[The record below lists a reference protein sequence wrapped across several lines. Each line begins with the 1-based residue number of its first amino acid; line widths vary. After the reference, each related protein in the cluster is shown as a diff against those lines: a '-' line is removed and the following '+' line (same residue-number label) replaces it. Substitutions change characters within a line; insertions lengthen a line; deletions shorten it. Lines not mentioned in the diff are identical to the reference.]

1 MHSRDEDYDEAY
13 DDAVLGISLPP
24 IGKNEYRD
32 SYLRSA
38 APAGTGL
45 LPSLDTHHAYS
56 MRNFTPP
63 VPGLSHSATPSSR
76 HTESPYSHVPT
87 PSSASS
93 YSSGLVTTSA
103 QDPKYSSNSPL
114 RPRQMISA
122 TNTNT
127 NDAST
132 KALPP
137 VRESSTSSS
146 NSTVKLRQPQSG
158 SKVPVSTLHGAP
170 SNAHTSASGRRLS
183 STHRKSINTA
193 IPAQLNTTIPPELA
207 HLNVDAPLQ
216 PNIHANHPR
225 RPSRDQ
231 TPSLNNLKG
240 PSPVV
245 HSDLPRLYTTYH
257 KRTPSQDTIGSATS
271 TSLRGR
277 FGFSPRSS
285 SKQAS
290 PRVDSAFSPASS
302 STKTTRLQTPD
313 SARSDRPRLLR
324 KDSPAVDQSLP
335 PAPPSKSP
343 RFSFMSRKSKSNS
356 EKSVEKPKRD
366 AVKGPVAGTG
376 HEKYGRFAFR
386 GRSSNGTTNSFSRS
400 SSASSSAS
408 GVMKAGS
415 GRKGSTTSDESA
427 GMDEFLRD
435 RLSPVVLRG
444 GNGIPFGTRTEIWA
458 EKGEESSSSQS
469 LENVPRPQLL
479 PSAMARDHSV
489 SSVRGSPD
497 QNEHFGGEQAGVDS
511 QNAPR
516 HHDHGAF
523 RPAESL
529 EGKEGLWLRPLQN
542 EKPVPRLKHK
552 WNFFQRA
559 QSSQNSGDLFTRATG
574 RSDNEP
580 ASVHGYQD
588 ALHLGILDAVEPV
601 DLAEVERII
610 QEHDKSD
617 ADASNLGARLSR
629 AISSKE
635 SGPNNRWSSLTKAT
649 SRESDN
655 SDARRLSPS
664 VMANMILT
672 ESPEL
677 LKARTA
683 VPQHPRQVVRKTGNP
698 LNDFFAPP
706 THSPEVL
713 QTLATPELVYETNDT
728 PETPLSV
735 EPPRQPRL
743 SPVGRIPTVVSKRDR
758 DRRLPDNSF
767 SRPFASSQP
776 RPTARPPGSLYNQIR
791 DLASPTDSGSQP
803 VSSTSGRSDS
813 ISVTNQSSINA
824 DQPSASTGRSSIEF
838 YAGNDFILFAPR
850 KNSDVSHS
858 SSGSSNWVLSST
870 ARAPEEDIWS
880 EYNDLM
886 DDVMPDKT
894 PISAG
899 SSHGVPFQYASMLHH
914 ERSPTMP
921 APLRVERSA
930 SLKTKDI
937 TSATPAIHKGGRS
950 SACEDESML
959 RPVSP
964 MAPAEYEA
972 VAVAASQRDDR
983 FTSPPVSPL
992 TPDTLAHFVGTYGD
1006 RSTYSSDVQNRL
1018 SVPQHRSS
1026 LISPRGSTS
1035 SSRYSVPSVR
1045 HSRSASVPEISVRHS
1060 QASIA
1065 PSARRNRDTQ
1075 LLDIPEHDTH
1085 KKFTTSDLRFGALM
1099 TSKWLTFGRVLF
1111 SPAHHEVRLAEESR
1125 ILVIDG
1131 LGDDWSHYVAT
1142 SYPNAIVYNLAI
1154 STSNNSGSSGWGPL
1168 TNYRH
1173 FNHPSLSTPLPFP
1186 RGFFAAVVFRFPMA
1200 AREHEYQACILESKR
1215 VLRPGGHL
1223 EVVALDIDMMNMGTR
1238 GRRALRGLKTRIQ
1251 QGDQDVS
1258 LGNLSD
1264 TLVRMIGRR
1273 GFEEVQRCVVGVPA
1287 AGRIPRSDD
1296 VRSSSCSSTSTGG
1309 IPHKINN
1316 ISAAQRQDEDVSF
1329 ANLLQKNR
1337 QSQIVEPG
1345 RANDEGITKMVAR
1358 VGRWW
1363 YSMCYEQPL
1372 LETDKSVWQE
1382 RGLLRE
1388 CEKQGTSFRL
1398 LICCA
1403 QKPLQARRRTKSV

>member
-1 MHSRDEDYDEAY
+1 
-13 DDAVLGISLPP
+13 
-24 IGKNEYRD
+24 
-32 SYLRSA
+32 
-38 APAGTGL
+38 
-45 LPSLDTHHAYS
+45 
-56 MRNFTPP
+56 
-63 VPGLSHSATPSSR
+63 
-76 HTESPYSHVPT
+76 
-87 PSSASS
+87 
-93 YSSGLVTTSA
+93 
-103 QDPKYSSNSPL
+103 
-114 RPRQMISA
+114 
-122 TNTNT
+122 
-127 NDAST
+127 
-132 KALPP
+132 
-137 VRESSTSSS
+137 
-146 NSTVKLRQPQSG
+146 
-158 SKVPVSTLHGAP
+158 
-170 SNAHTSASGRRLS
+170 
-183 STHRKSINTA
+183 
-193 IPAQLNTTIPPELA
+193 
-207 HLNVDAPLQ
+207 
-216 PNIHANHPR
+216 
-225 RPSRDQ
+225 
-231 TPSLNNLKG
+231 
-240 PSPVV
+240 
-245 HSDLPRLYTTYH
+245 
-257 KRTPSQDTIGSATS
+257 
-271 TSLRGR
+271 
-277 FGFSPRSS
+277 
-285 SKQAS
+285 
-290 PRVDSAFSPASS
+290 
-302 STKTTRLQTPD
+302 
-313 SARSDRPRLLR
+313 
-324 KDSPAVDQSLP
+324 
-335 PAPPSKSP
+335 
-343 RFSFMSRKSKSNS
+343 MSRKSKSSS

-386 GRSSNGTTNSFSRS
+386 GRSNGNTNSFSRS

-408 GVMKAGS
+408 GVMKS
-415 GRKGSTTSDESA
+415 GTVRKSSTTSDDGSE
-427 GMDEFLRD
+427 MDEFLRD

-458 EKGEESSSSQS
+458 EKGQDSSSSQS
-469 LENVPRPQLL
+469 LESVPRPQLL
-479 PSAMARDHSV
+479 PSAMARDDD
-489 SSVRGSPD
+489 VRSMRGTPD
-497 QNEHFGGEQAGVDS
+497 HGDPFGGKQAAMGIQPVARNHNDS
-511 QNAPR
+511 ALQ
-516 HHDHGAF
+516 
-523 RPAESL
+523 SQ
-529 EGKEGLWLRPLQN
+529 EGKEGLWLRPLKQ

-559 QSSQNSGDLFTRATG
+559 QSSHNSGDLFTPAAG
-574 RSDNEP
+574 RTENDNAHANE
-580 ASVHGYQD
+580 YQD

-601 DLAEVERII
+601 NLAEVERII

-617 ADASNLGARLSR
+617 AATLNMSERLSR
-629 AISSKE
+629 AMSSNE
-635 SGPNNRWSSLTKAT
+635 SGPDNNRWSSLAKVT
-649 SRESDN
+649 SRESDV

-664 VMANMILT
+664 VVANQILT

-683 VPQHPRQVVRKTGNP
+683 VSQQPRQVIRTSPKP
-698 LNDFFAPP
+698 LTDFFAPSI
-706 THSPEVL
+706 HSPEVL
-713 QTLATPELVYETNDT
+713 QTLATPELMYDTNDT
-728 PETPLSV
+728 PETPQSA
-735 EPPRQPRL
+735 EHPRQPRL

-767 SRPFASSQP
+767 SRPFATTQP

-813 ISVTNQSSINA
+813 ISVTNQSSVNA
-824 DQPSASTGRSSIEF
+824 DQPSASTNRSSIEF
-838 YAGNDFILFAPR
+838 YAGNDFIIFAPR
-850 KNSDVSHS
+850 KNSDISYTS
-858 SSGSSNWVLSST
+858 SSGSSNWRSSVP

-899 SSHGVPFQYASMLHH
+899 SSHGVPFQYANMLHDK
-914 ERSPTMP
+914 RSPTMP

-930 SLKTKDI
+930 SLKTRAVFPVAP
-937 TSATPAIHKGGRS
+937 ATCNQHQYPALENG
-950 SACEDESML
+950 ENEFML

-964 MAPAEYEA
+964 LAPEDHEA
-972 VAVAASQRDDR
+972 VAVAASHRDDR
-983 FTSPPVSPL
+983 FISQPVSPL

-1026 LISPRGSTS
+1026 MISPRGSTS

-1045 HSRSASVPEISVRHS
+1045 HSRSASVPEVNFRHS

-1065 PSARRNRDTQ
+1065 PSARLNRDTQ
-1075 LLDIPEHDTH
+1075 LLDIPEQETH

-1099 TSKWLTFGRVLF
+1099 TSKWLTFGRILF
-1111 SPAHHEVRLAEESR
+1111 SPAHHEVQLAGESR

-1142 SYPNAIVYNLAI
+1142 SYPNAIVYNLGI
-1154 STSNNSGSSGWGPL
+1154 STSKNSGSSGWGPL
-1168 TNYRH
+1168 KNYRH

-1200 AREHEYQACILESKR
+1200 AREYEYQACILESKR

-1345 RANDEGITKMVAR
+1345 AANDEGITKMVAR

-1363 YSMCYEQPL
+1363 YSTCYEQPL

>member
-1 MHSRDEDYDEAY
+1 MHSRDEDHDEAY

-24 IGKNEYRD
+24 TGKNEYRD

-38 APAGTGL
+38 APAGTGVP
-45 LPSLDTHHAYS
+45 PSLDTHHAYS
-56 MRNFTPP
+56 TRDFTPP
-63 VPGLSHSATPSSR
+63 VPGLSHSATPSSM
-76 HTESPYSHVPT
+76 HTDSPYSHAPT

-93 YSSGLVTTSA
+93 HSSGFMITSV
-103 QDPKYSSNSPL
+103 QDQKYSLNSPL
-114 RPRQMISA
+114 RPRQMINA
-122 TNTNT
+122 
-127 NDAST
+127 AST
-132 KALPP
+132 NAKDAAGKALPP

-146 NSTVKLRQPQSG
+146 NPTIKAKQPQPG
-158 SKVPVSTLHGAP
+158 SKVPANVGHGAP
-170 SNAHTSASGRRLS
+170 PNAPTSMNGRRLS
-183 STHRKSINTA
+183 STHRKSLSSS
-193 IPAQLNTTIPPELA
+193 IPAQINANIPPELA
-207 HLNVDAPLQ
+207 HLNVDAPSQ
-216 PNIHANHPR
+216 PNVQAHHPR

-231 TPSLNNLKG
+231 TPSLKNLRD

-257 KRTPSQDTIGSATS
+257 KRTPSQDTIESATS
-271 TSLRGR
+271 TSLRSR

-302 STKTTRLQTPD
+302 TKKPTRLPTPD

-324 KDSPAVDQSLP
+324 MDSPAVDQSHP
-335 PAPPSKSP
+335 PPPPSKSP
-343 RFSFMSRKSKSNS
+343 RFSFMSRKSKQSS
-356 EKSVEKPKRD
+356 EKATEKPKRD
-366 AVKGPVAGTG
+366 AIKGPVAGTG

-386 GRSSNGTTNSFSRS
+386 GRSNGTPNSFSRS
-400 SSASSSAS
+400 SSASSNAS

-415 GRKGSTTSDESA
+415 GRKSSTTSDDSS

-444 GNGIPFGTRTEIWA
+444 GNGIPFGTRTKIWA
-458 EKGEESSSSQS
+458 EKNQDSSISQS
-469 LENVPRPQLL
+469 LENIPRPQLL
-479 PSAMARDHSV
+479 PSAMARDRDEQSL
-489 SSVRGSPD
+489 RGSPD
-497 QNEHFGGEQAGVDS
+497 RGEHALVGS
-511 QNAPR
+511 QNATR
-516 HHDHGAF
+516 
-523 RPAESL
+523 RPPGNVFQSAESQ
-529 EGKEGLWLRPLQN
+529 EGKEGLWLGPLKEERPA
-542 EKPVPRLKHK
+542 PRLKHK

-559 QSSQNSGDLFTRATG
+559 QSSQSSGGLFSPATES
-574 RSDNEP
+574 REAPANE
-580 ASVHGYQD
+580 YQD

-617 ADASNLGARLSR
+617 AAASKLSGRLSR
-629 AISSKE
+629 AIPSNE
-635 SGPNNRWSSLTKAT
+635 SGPNNRWSSLTKVT
-649 SRESDN
+649 SRGSDT

-664 VMANMILT
+664 VMANQILT

-683 VPQHPRQVVRKTGNP
+683 ISQQPRQVIRTTPNP
-698 LNDFFAPP
+698 LNEFTAPSMY
-706 THSPEVL
+706 SPEVL
-713 QTLATPELVYETNDT
+713 QTMATPELVFETNDT
-728 PETPLSV
+728 PDTPLSA
-735 EPPRQPRL
+735 EPTRQPRL

-758 DRRLPDNSF
+758 DRRLPDISF
-767 SRPFASSQP
+767 SRPFATTQP

-813 ISVTNQSSINA
+813 ISVANRSSVNA

-838 YAGNDFILFAPR
+838 YAGNDFIIFAPR

-858 SSGSSNWVLSST
+858 STGSSNWVPSVPV
-870 ARAPEEDIWS
+870 RAPEEDIWS

-886 DDVMPDKT
+886 DDLKT

-899 SSHGVPFQYASMLHH
+899 SSHGVPFQYANMLHDQ
-914 ERSPTMP
+914 RSPTMP

-930 SLKTKDI
+930 SLKTRAV
-937 TSATPAIHKGGRS
+937 SSSVPATHNNGRFLAPDDGENGYS
-950 SACEDESML
+950 L

-964 MAPAEYEA
+964 MAPEECEA
-972 VAVAASQRDDR
+972 VAMAASQQDGR
-983 FTSPPVSPL
+983 FMSQPVSPL

-1006 RSTYSSDVQNRL
+1006 RSTYSSDVQDRL
-1018 SVPQHRSS
+1018 SVPQARSS
-1026 LISPRGSTS
+1026 MIAPRGSTS
-1035 SSRYSVPSVR
+1035 SRYSVLSSR
-1045 HSRSASVPEISVRHS
+1045 HSRSASVPEVNLRHS
-1060 QASIA
+1060 QTSLA
-1065 PSARRNRDTQ
+1065 PSARLNRDTQ
-1075 LLDIPEHDTH
+1075 LLDVPEHDNH

-1099 TSKWLTFGRVLF
+1099 TSKWLTFGRILF
-1111 SPAHHEVRLAEESR
+1111 SPAHHEVRLAKDSR

-1131 LGDDWSHYVAT
+1131 LGDDWSHFVAT
-1142 SYPNAIVYNLAI
+1142 SYPNATVYNLGI

-1168 TNYRH
+1168 KNYRH
-1173 FNHPSLSTPLPFP
+1173 FNHPSLLTPLPFP

-1200 AREHEYQACILESKR
+1200 ATEHEYQACILESKR

-1251 QGDQDVS
+1251 QGDQDAH

-1296 VRSSSCSSTSTGG
+1296 VNRSSSCSSTSTGG

-1316 ISAAQRQDEDVSF
+1316 ISAAQRRDEDVSF

-1345 RANDEGITKMVAR
+1345 AANDEGITKMVAR
-1358 VGRWW
+1358 IGRWW
-1363 YSMCYEQPL
+1363 YSTCYEQPL

>member
-1 MHSRDEDYDEAY
+1 
-13 DDAVLGISLPP
+13 
-24 IGKNEYRD
+24 
-32 SYLRSA
+32 
-38 APAGTGL
+38 
-45 LPSLDTHHAYS
+45 
-56 MRNFTPP
+56 
-63 VPGLSHSATPSSR
+63 
-76 HTESPYSHVPT
+76 
-87 PSSASS
+87 
-93 YSSGLVTTSA
+93 
-103 QDPKYSSNSPL
+103 
-114 RPRQMISA
+114 
-122 TNTNT
+122 
-127 NDAST
+127 
-132 KALPP
+132 
-137 VRESSTSSS
+137 
-146 NSTVKLRQPQSG
+146 
-158 SKVPVSTLHGAP
+158 
-170 SNAHTSASGRRLS
+170 
-183 STHRKSINTA
+183 
-193 IPAQLNTTIPPELA
+193 
-207 HLNVDAPLQ
+207 
-216 PNIHANHPR
+216 
-225 RPSRDQ
+225 
-231 TPSLNNLKG
+231 
-240 PSPVV
+240 
-245 HSDLPRLYTTYH
+245 
-257 KRTPSQDTIGSATS
+257 
-271 TSLRGR
+271 
-277 FGFSPRSS
+277 
-285 SKQAS
+285 
-290 PRVDSAFSPASS
+290 
-302 STKTTRLQTPD
+302 
-313 SARSDRPRLLR
+313 
-324 KDSPAVDQSLP
+324 
-335 PAPPSKSP
+335 
-343 RFSFMSRKSKSNS
+343 MSRKSKPNS

-386 GRSSNGTTNSFSRS
+386 GRSNGTTSSFSRS
-400 SSASSSAS
+400 SSADSSAS
-408 GVMKAGS
+408 GAIKSVT
-415 GRKGSTTSDESA
+415 GRKSSTTSDDSSE
-427 GMDEFLRD
+427 MDEFLRD

-444 GNGIPFGTRTEIWA
+444 GNGIPFGTRTKIWA
-458 EKGEESSSSQS
+458 ETGQESSSSQS
-469 LENVPRPQLL
+469 LENIPRPQLL
-479 PSAMARDHSV
+479 PSAMARDDDVQSM
-489 SSVRGSPD
+489 RGSP
-497 QNEHFGGEQAGVDS
+497 NEGDYSGGKQTVLET
-511 QNAPR
+511 QNANR
-516 HHDHGAF
+516 HHNDGAF
-523 RPAESL
+523 QPVESH
-529 EGKEGLWLRPLQN
+529 EGKEGLWLRPLKQ
-542 EKPVPRLKHK
+542 ERPVPKLKHK

-559 QSSQNSGDLFTRATG
+559 QSSQSSDALFTSATG
-574 RSDNEP
+574 RSPANE
-580 ASVHGYQD
+580 YQD

-601 DLAEVERII
+601 NLAEVERII

-617 ADASNLGARLSR
+617 AAALNMSERLSR
-629 AISSKE
+629 AMSSVQ
-635 SGPNNRWSSLTKAT
+635 SGPNNHRSSLTKAT
-649 SRESDN
+649 SRESDT

-664 VMANMILT
+664 VIANQILT

-683 VPQHPRQVVRKTGNP
+683 ISQQPRQVIRTSPKP
-698 LNDFFAPP
+698 LTEFFAPSV
-706 THSPEVL
+706 HSV
-713 QTLATPELVYETNDT
+713 QTLATPELMYETNDT

-767 SRPFASSQP
+767 SRPFATTQP

-813 ISVTNQSSINA
+813 ISVTNQSSVNA
-824 DQPSASTGRSSIEF
+824 DQPSASTNRSSIEF
-838 YAGNDFILFAPR
+838 YAGNDFIIFAPR
-850 KNSDVSHS
+850 KNSDISYTS
-858 SSGSSNWVLSST
+858 SSGSSNRMSSVPV
-870 ARAPEEDIWS
+870 RALEEDIWS

-899 SSHGVPFQYASMLHH
+899 SSHGVPFQYSNMLHDK
-914 ERSPTMP
+914 RSPTMP

-930 SLKTKDI
+930 SLKTRAVFP
-937 TSATPAIHKGGRS
+937 TALATDNRDRLSVPKHS
-950 SACEDESML
+950 EYESDL

-964 MAPAEYEA
+964 MAPEEYEA

-983 FTSPPVSPL
+983 FTSQPVSPL
-992 TPDTLAHFVGTYGD
+992 TPDTLAHLVGTYGD

-1026 LISPRGSTS
+1026 MISPRGSAS

-1045 HSRSASVPEISVRHS
+1045 HSRSASVPEVSFRHS
-1060 QASIA
+1060 QASLA
-1065 PSARRNRDTQ
+1065 PSARLNRDTQ
-1075 LLDIPEHDTH
+1075 LLDIPEHDSR

-1099 TSKWLTFGRVLF
+1099 TSKWLTFGRILF

-1142 SYPNAIVYNLAI
+1142 SYPNAIVYNLGI

-1168 TNYRH
+1168 KNYRH

-1296 VRSSSCSSTSTGG
+1296 VRSSSCSSTSTAG

-1337 QSQIVEPG
+1337 QSQIIEPG

-1363 YSMCYEQPL
+1363 YSTCYEQPL